1 MKKIKLLA
9 LMAMMSIGCQAQVT
23 YFETNNFLLNY
34 FTNSGFLAYDWR
46 FEPQKTDVERG
57 NLKGAPTKIVT
68 NITDNTGRGFGVH
81 FTDTT
86 YYNAQ
91 GNIAKVV
98 ALKKDEINPKNT
110 FRPDVYL
117 YQYNAQGQL
126 TNWTWFS
133 ETDNMDGH
141 HFVKHVHDI
150 VRNNQGQANKEVYKA
165 YTQKG
170 NSWEKFGDDE
180 PWIFTYDANGTLTGG
195 TFNNANM
202 QLTYKNG
209 QLIKLQEGNNKPI
222 AITYD
227 AAGRLTS
234 FKYFMIDGM
243 DIDLRRARR
252 HQQGSQDPVDLQQ
265 QMGKAQT
272 DRGRNLYNGLH
283 LRPPRQLDQSHRL
296 LQNGQAAPS
305 HRLCHQSRHQLLT
318 SLTDGSCKYIS

>member
-150 VRNNQGQANKEVYKA
+150 VRNNQGQATKEVYKA
-165 YTQKG
+165 YE
-170 NSWEKFGDDE
+170 WLR
-180 PWIFTYDANGTLTGG
+180 AN
-195 TFNNANM
+195 TF
-202 QLTYKNG
+202 
-209 QLIKLQEGNNKPI
+209 
-222 AITYD
+222 
-227 AAGRLTS
+227 
-234 FKYFMIDGM
+234 
-243 DIDLRRARR
+243 
-252 HQQGSQDPVDLQQ
+252 
-265 QMGKAQT
+265 
-272 DRGRNLYNGLH
+272 
-283 LRPPRQLDQSHRL
+283 
-296 LQNGQAAPS
+296 
-305 HRLCHQSRHQLLT
+305 
-318 SLTDGSCKYIS
+318 

>member
-150 VRNNQGQANKEVYKA
+150 VRNNQGQATKEVYKA

-209 QLIKLQEGNNKPI
+209 QLTKLQEGNNKPI

-243 DIDLRRARR
+243 DIEEYYENAVTLTYDEKGAI
-252 HQQGSQDPVDLQQ
+252 SKAV
-265 QMGKAQT
+265 KAQWICNSKWVRRKQT
-272 DRGRNLYNGLH
+272 EVETFTMAYTYDPQGNWTKVTVYSKTGKH
-283 LRPPRQLDQSHRL
+283 PRRTAFVI
-296 LQNGQAAPS
+296 NRA
-305 HRLCHQSRHQLLT
+305 
-318 SLTDGSCKYIS
+318 ISY